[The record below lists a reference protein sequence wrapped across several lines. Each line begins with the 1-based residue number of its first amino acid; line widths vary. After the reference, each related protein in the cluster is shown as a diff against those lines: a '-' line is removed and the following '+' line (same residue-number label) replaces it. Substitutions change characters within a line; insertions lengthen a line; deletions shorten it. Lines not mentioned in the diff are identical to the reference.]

1 MEQKD
6 VLIEEKKENSKEIP
20 YPKYPKSLFFILFL
34 FIGLINNLG
43 YVLILTGSQQFS
55 SKLKNESLIALYPL
69 ALIGFSSISRFT
81 NSKFCIKVS
90 YFKRLLGLSIYFF
103 IGYVSL
109 FIILQIVESKKD
121 FNNTLAFSLTLIPSI
136 IMGTGSAF
144 GEATNLGYI
153 RTFPKDFISGW
164 SSGTGFAGV
173 CGALISLSCKKFEW
187 KLKNLYLFISPV
199 AIIYFICFFI
209 SYKVKLYYDNNFL
222 KKNSEQ
228 RLYEVTTDI
237 EEENNEEIEI
247 VKSDIESDVSKN
259 KEMNYTN
266 FIEGFRCGKRFII
279 NLALVY
285 FLEYTINSGLCERV
299 NKKNYIKSSD
309 FFKNIQYE
317 TFMLCYQI
325 GVVLSRSSLVI
336 VKHISFIETFTIVQ
350 LVNFILWF
358 VEVYVGYIT
367 NEWICFIH
375 MIIVGLCGGASYV
388 GCFYFILNS
397 DTIDKVIKELC
408 LNIGTIFNDIGIL
421 TSSIT
426 VLILDNTI
434 MKI

>member
-1 MEQKD
+1 MKQNEL
-6 VLIEEKKENSKEIP
+6 LIEERNSNTNEIQ
-20 YPKYPKSLFFILFL
+20 YPKSLFFILFL
-34 FIGLINNLG
+34 LIGLINNLG

-55 SKLKNESLIALYPL
+55 SKLKSESLIALYPL
-69 ALIGFSSISRFT
+69 ALIGFSSISRFI
-81 NSKFCIKVS
+81 NSKFCIKVT

-103 IGYVSL
+103 IGYISL
-109 FIILQIVESKKD
+109 FIILYIVESKD
-121 FNNTLAFSLTLIPSI
+121 NFNNTLAFVLTLIPSI
-136 IMGTGSAF
+136 IMGTGSSF

-173 CGALISLSCKKFEW
+173 FGALITLCCKKFEW

-199 AIIYFICFFI
+199 AFIYFICFFI
-209 SYKVKLYYDNNFL
+209 SYKVKESYDNDLLN
-222 KKNSEQ
+222 KNKEQ
-228 RLYEVTTDI
+228 KLFERTTNLVEDQK
-237 EEENNEEIEI
+237 EEIEN
-247 VKSDIESDVSKN
+247 VKNNVESDVSEN
-259 KEMNYTN
+259 KEMNCSN
-266 FIEGFRCGKRFII
+266 FVEGFSYGKRFII

-317 TFMLCYQI
+317 TFMFCYQI
-325 GVVLSRSSLVI
+325 GVVFSRSSLVI

-388 GCFYFILNS
+388 GCFFFILNS
-397 DTIDKVIKELC
+397 KVIKQEIKELC